1 MSKLKDITSEKFGK
15 LTVLYRLHND
25 HHKREVYWLCVCEC
39 GNLKEVQGANLKSG
53 HTKSCGCLVYKH
65 DKSNTRLYHCWQG
78 MKDRCYSKN
87 NISYKDYGGRGI
99 EVCEEWKDD
108 FEAFYNWAI
117 NNDYKEDL
125 TIDRIDVNGNY
136 TPDNCRWATRKEQQ
150 RNRRNTKYITYDGE
164 TRTLK
169 EWCEILNLNYKRVWQ
184 RLYKFDWPI
193 ERALER
199 EVNGNY

>member
-25 HHKREVYWLCVCEC
+25 HHKREVYWLCVCE
-39 GNLKEVQGANLKSG
+39 
-53 HTKSCGCLVYKH
+53 
-65 DKSNTRLYHCWQG
+65 
-78 MKDRCYSKN
+78 
-87 NISYKDYGGRGI
+87 
-99 EVCEEWKDD
+99 EWKDD

-117 NNDYKEDL
+117 NNDYKEGL

-169 EWCEILNLNYKRVWQ
+169 ELCEILNLNYKRVWQ

-199 EVNGNY
+199 EVNGNH